1 MDGRDV
7 ARYAAQAAGR
17 GLMLKA
23 SGIVAALGMIGLLVL
38 GMIGGSAGSA
48 SATGNPCGGL
58 GTPGAP
64 LPGGNSGGSTG
75 GASGTPHYPGG
86 PMRDKQVANA
96 QTIDRAAQDAGLPGR
111 ATLIGLMTALQES
124 TLLDLPGGDRDSIG
138 LFQQRPSQGWGTVD
152 QIKGHPDYQ
161 AHAFYN
167 GVNHDHG
174 GPGGLIHVPYWQ
186 DKPLGKAAQAV
197 QGSAYPDLYDRHEQA
212 AREIA
217 AQAGID
223 LNRAGTAA
231 TGTAAV
237 TSGASNTPGSNGSC
251 FPETPAPSVPGGAFH
266 DSTATWP
273 DMVKNRRDIAGAIAW
288 EKNEAAN
295 GAGTWKAMCL
305 ASTANAYGWSYAGY
319 TNPPTNTHAWAI
331 EHYRNIIPAAWRHDG
346 DRNPPP
352 GALVY
357 WDTGGQYGHV
367 AVYIGDGKV
376 ASTDILRP
384 GYIDIVPAETIET
397 KWGAKYLG
405 WAPPYFP
412 AGG

>member
-1 MDGRDV
+1 MDGYDV

-23 SGIVAALGMIGLLVL
+23 VAVVAALGMVGLLLL
-38 GMIGGSAGSA
+38 GLIAGGTGTASAAGS
-48 SATGNPCGGL
+48 PCGGL

-64 LPGGNSGGSTG
+64 LPGGSNGGSTG

-86 PMRDKQVANA
+86 PMRAKQIENA
-96 QTIDRAAQDAGLPGR
+96 TTIDRIAQEGGLPGR

-138 LFQQRPSQGWGTVD
+138 LFQQRPSMGWGTVD

-161 AHAFYN
+161 ARMFFYGSPTGDPRGLT
-167 GVNHDHG
+167 GVR
-174 GPGGLIHVPYWQ
+174 YWQ
-186 DKPLGKAAQAV
+186 DMPLGQAAQAV
-197 QGSAYPDLYDRHEQA
+197 QHSAYPTLYDRQEQG

-223 LNRAGTAA
+223 LNRAATAA
-231 TGTAAV
+231 TGTAA
-237 TSGASNTPGSNGSC
+237 ATPGNVNATTGNGSC
-251 FPETPAPSVPGGAFH
+251 FPEAPSKPGAPFH
-266 DSTATWP
+266 DSASAWP
-273 DMVKNRRDIAGAIAW
+273 DTVKNPRDTAGAVAW
-288 EKNEAAN
+288 ERNEAAN
-295 GAGTWKAMCL
+295 GPGKWKAMCL
-305 ASTANAYGWSYAGY
+305 ASTAVAYGWGYAGY